1 MKHEEMALVQGW
13 AATERTLGGYRSTR
27 FRVLIPWA
35 AGAFGVAATLL
46 GAAWLISLS
55 SSSDVSGVPFSGV
68 TQGRNPFDYPYILS
82 RNFLVLA
89 FHALACVA
97 GFIAGSSM
105 PAVAQGY
112 SGLWRK
118 IHEWA
123 GPGAI
128 VFVIG
133 ATIFSLSTQAYIS
146 GGNVS
151 TLADQLGVSN
161 LVCVLLLT
169 PHAIPELTALFLPLA
184 AWTMASRR
192 KAWDELLAATLIC
205 VAVAVPVLILAA
217 AVELYVTPLLMN
229 AVRS

>member
-1 MKHEEMALVQGW
+1 MNSEQMALVQGW
-13 AATERTLGGYRSTR
+13 AATERTLGGYRR
-27 FRVLIPWA
+27 GRYRVLVPWA
-35 AGAFGVAATLL
+35 LGALATACLLL
-46 GAAWLISLS
+46 GAAWVLSLGEDG
-55 SSSDVSGVPFSGV
+55 DVSGVPFAGV
-68 TQGRNPFDYPYILS
+68 TQGRYPLDYPHVIF
-82 RNFLVLA
+82 RNYLVLA
-89 FHALACVA
+89 FHALACIA

-105 PAVAQGY
+105 PTVAQGY
-112 SGLWRK
+112 KGLWRK
-118 IHEWA
+118 VHEWA
-123 GPGAI
+123 GPAAI

-133 ATIFSLSTQAYIS
+133 ATVFSLATQAYIS
-146 GGNVS
+146 GGNVA

-205 VAVAVPVLILAA
+205 VAVAVPVLIVAA